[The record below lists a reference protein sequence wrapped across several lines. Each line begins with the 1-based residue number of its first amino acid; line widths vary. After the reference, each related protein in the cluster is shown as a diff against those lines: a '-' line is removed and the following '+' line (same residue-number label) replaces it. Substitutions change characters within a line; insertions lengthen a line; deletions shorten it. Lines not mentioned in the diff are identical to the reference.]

1 MLWKRQFLLTG
12 GPYTSPKFSFK
23 FTIPL
28 SIPLY
33 DSKQSKEK
41 TGLVLMGVSMGRWV
55 FRYSLG
61 EMGFHMLF
69 ES

>member
-33 DSKQSKEK
+33 DSKLSKEK

-55 FRYSLG
+55 FGYSLG
-61 EMGFHMLF
+61 EMDFHMLF